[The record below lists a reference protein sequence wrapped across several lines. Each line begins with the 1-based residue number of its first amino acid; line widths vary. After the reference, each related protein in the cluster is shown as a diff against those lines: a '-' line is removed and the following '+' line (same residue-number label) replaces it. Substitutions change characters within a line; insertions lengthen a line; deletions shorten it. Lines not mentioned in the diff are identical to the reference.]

1 MTQDI
6 QCPQCGHVFD
16 IENVLAAEL
25 EKKIQLQYQRKLND
39 SLQKIEDDK
48 KKFAVELAQFE
59 EKKKNE
65 NELFLQKLNQEKTKM
80 EAELQIQLKESIAAD
95 YENRLQMLST
105 NNADNE
111 EKLKIARKKELEYL
125 QKEKELETKKAELEI
140 EIEKKLAAERNQI
153 TETIRRQETEK
164 NSLKEQE
171 FQMKMREMEKQL
183 DDQKKL
189 AEEMKRKVELRSQQL
204 QGEVQE
210 TALEELLKQSFPFDI
225 IEEVAK
231 GTKGADC
238 IQIVRNQFAQE
249 CGKIIYESK
258 RTENFGADWI
268 DKLKKDMLAQGADIA
283 VIVTKT
289 MPKDMPQF
297 GDRQGVY
304 ICSFSE
310 VKSVSSLLRNAV
322 IKIADARKSQENKGE
337 KMEALYHYLTSHEFV
352 GNWNAIRDGFR
363 QLRSLLQKEREDF
376 EKNWKKKEKQI
387 ELIIQNSLH
396 ISGSIEGISGQDSI
410 DMQLENQD
418 SDKQIEN

>member
-1 MTQDI
+1 M
-6 QCPQCGHVFD
+6 
-16 IENVLAAEL
+16 
-25 EKKIQLQYQRKLND
+25 
-39 SLQKIEDDK
+39 QKIEDDK
-48 KKFAVELAQFE
+48 KRFAVELAQFE

-80 EAELQIQLKESIAAD
+80 EAQLQIQLKESIAAD

-304 ICSFSE
+304 VCGFNE

-410 DMQLENQD
+410 DMQLENED

>member
-1 MTQDI
+1 
-6 QCPQCGHVFD
+6 
-16 IENVLAAEL
+16 
-25 EKKIQLQYQRKLND
+25 
-39 SLQKIEDDK
+39 
-48 KKFAVELAQFE
+48 LAQFE

-80 EAELQIQLKESIAAD
+80 EAQLQIQLKESIAAD

-140 EIEKKLAAERNQI
+140 EIEKKLAAERNQL

-310 VKSVSSLLRNAV
+310 VKSVSNLLRNAV

-410 DMQLENQD
+410 DMQLENED

>member
-25 EKKIQLQYQRKLND
+25 EKKIQLQYQHKLND

-80 EAELQIQLKESIAAD
+80 EAHLHIQLKESIAAD

-140 EIEKKLAAERNQI
+140 EIEKKLAAERNQL

-310 VKSVSSLLRNAV
+310 VKSVSNLLRNAV
-322 IKIADARKSQENKGE
+322 IKIADARKSQENAGKGR
-337 KMEALYHYLTSHEFV
+337 KS
-352 GNWNAIRDGFR
+352 
-363 QLRSLLQKEREDF
+363 QKKTGKGR
-376 EKNWKKKEKQI
+376 KGQEKQKKI
-387 ELIIQNSLH
+387 RKTRE
-396 ISGSIEGISGQDSI
+396 
-410 DMQLENQD
+410 
-418 SDKQIEN
+418 K